1 MKMLKPGFWDKNFS
15 FISILLYPFS
25 LIYLVLLIIK
35 KILVSSKKFKIPV
48 ICVGN
53 IYVGGT
59 GKTPLAI
66 FLSNNLDNNKKPV
79 IIKKNYKNHYDEY
92 ELIKSKTDLIV
103 GKNRAAAII
112 EAIDNKFNVAI
123 LDDGFQD
130 SSIYKDL
137 NIICFNSQQLIGNGM
152 IFPSGP
158 LREPFNSLK
167 SADIVII
174 NGHKNSNF
182 ERKIRTIS
190 NTVEIFYSKYLP
202 VNIDQFKDKKL
213 LAFAGI
219 GNPENFFDL
228 LKSENLNIEKTLKFP
243 DHHEFDTKDLKK
255 IVSIADKNK
264 LEIITTEKDFQR
276 LKSFKIEH
284 INYLE
289 LKLEIFEKDN
299 FIKKVTSYL

>member
-35 KILVSSKKFKIPV
+35 KILFSSKKFKIPV

-130 SSIYKDL
+130 SSVYKDL

>member
-1 MKMLKPGFWDKNFS
+1 MLKPGFWDKNFS

>member
-130 SSIYKDL
+130 SSVYKDL